1 MLISIDGQQHVRLR
15 CLCFC
20 QTNRAGG
27 IKAILGVPHV
37 FWGIKQ
43 ISYTL
48 IDVGHRMRKYLP
60 SSIFTQYELLIRCST

>member
-1 MLISIDGQQHVRLR
+1 MGSSMLGSGRYVLQKPTEQEE
-15 CLCFC
+15 
-20 QTNRAGG
+20 